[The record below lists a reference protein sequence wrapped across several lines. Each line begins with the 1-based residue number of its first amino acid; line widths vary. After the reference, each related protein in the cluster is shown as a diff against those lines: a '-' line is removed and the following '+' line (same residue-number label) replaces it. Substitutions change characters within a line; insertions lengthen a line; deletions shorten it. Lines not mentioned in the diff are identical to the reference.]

1 MIPGQKKL
9 NVTYDTLAVDFDA
22 PEKKI
27 IGETCMDIQMAE
39 DYADAL
45 LADEE
50 TITRKEALEI
60 VEIILCAN
68 EHLKHREYCFDSIKG
83 FREVKEG
90 EDP

>member
-1 MIPGQKKL
+1 MIQGQKKL

-45 LADEE
+45 LDDEE
-50 TITRKEALEI
+50 NDTREEALEY
-60 VEIILCAN
+60 VNIILSFN
-68 EHLKHREYCFDSIKG
+68 EHLKHRIYCYGSIKG
-83 FREVKEG
+83 FEEVKEW
-90 EDP
+90 

>member
-1 MIPGQKKL
+1 MIQGQKKL

-50 TITRKEALEI
+50 NDTREEALEY
-60 VEIILCAN
+60 VNIILSFN
-68 EHLKHREYCFDSIKG
+68 ERLKHREYCFASIKG

-90 EDP
+90 EDL